1 MMELTAAQE
10 NLVLDNMRLVHYIA
24 QKYKHLLTAS
34 NSYSYDDLVSE
45 GNIALIK
52 AAKSFDETKDVK
64 FTTFAARYLSG
75 AMLTFINKEVPLT
88 KVARSIIDPM
98 QKAIKLR
105 LTEASAEELAKAL
118 DISLGR
124 AKEVKSYLKNRES
137 SSLDAPILD
146 GDGKVVTLMDTVQS
160 SVEID
165 FDKNIIFHEILLI
178 LDEREKAIAL
188 MRLNGLKQSEIAK
201 SLGISQVQV
210 SRVIKLMETKIKNK
224 VLNDQR
230 GGQTEMSK
238 IGELMKKLPKETLR
252 QQLLEDKTSAEIAKE
267 YGVASSDID
276 SLKYKYH
283 LTKTALQSEIVRGKE
298 MSENIA
304 IEVGEAQL
312 SPAPMM
318 EATEIKSSI
327 ITDTGQ
333 TGVNTKQTTAS
344 AEQMAEMM
352 KHILAQLTKVNGSV
366 VNVQNVTINIEV
378 CS

>member
-1 MMELTAAQE
+1 
-10 NLVLDNMRLVHYIA
+10 
-24 QKYKHLLTAS
+24 
-34 NSYSYDDLVSE
+34 
-45 GNIALIK
+45 
-52 AAKSFDETKDVK
+52 
-64 FTTFAARYLSG
+64 
-75 AMLTFINKEVPLT
+75 
-88 KVARSIIDPM
+88 
-98 QKAIKLR
+98 
-105 LTEASAEELAKAL
+105 
-118 DISLGR
+118 
-124 AKEVKSYLKNRES
+124 
-137 SSLDAPILD
+137 
-146 GDGKVVTLMDTVQS
+146 
-160 SVEID
+160 
-165 FDKNIIFHEILLI
+165 
-178 LDEREKAIAL
+178 
-188 MRLNGLKQSEIAK
+188 
-201 SLGISQVQV
+201 
-210 SRVIKLMETKIKNK
+210 
-224 VLNDQR
+224 
-230 GGQTEMSK
+230 
-238 IGELMKKLPKETLR
+238 MKKLPKETLR